1 MKSLFCL
8 FCSFSLFFVLS
19 AQDKPNILIIYADDL
34 GYGDVQCYNPE
45 RGKIKTPHLD
55 QLAAQGI
62 RFTDG
67 HSSSGVCSPSRYAL
81 LTGRYHWRSY
91 LQKSIVGLWG
101 RPAILPDRMTIAH
114 LANQKGYETHC
125 IGKWHLGWD
134 WKISA
139 EQKKYFRFD
148 KKKQPKVTDEHRHA
162 WSEVFSKPIE
172 GGPAS
177 VGFDHYF
184 GVDVPNWPPYCYIEG
199 KKTVGIPTTTLDM
212 ELFKNHQASN
222 QGPALENWTLE
233 PTLPALRDRVIKVI
247 ENQSEGSAPFLIY
260 MPLTTP
266 HTPLS
271 VNDEWKG
278 KSGINP
284 YADLVMETDDV
295 VGKVIAALKKNGQY
309 ENTLIFFT
317 SDNGCAHYIGVK
329 EMEEKHGHYASGP
342 LRGYKSDVWEG
353 GHRVPFMV
361 SWPKVI
367 QAGQVNHQLVHQADI
382 FATIAEVIG
391 QDIPDHAGE
400 DSYSMMPI
408 LRGEDKPIR
417 EYAVSCSIGGVPAI
431 RQNNWK
437 LIFHKGSGG
446 WTKGSNGDEFQ
457 LYDLSKDLGE
467 QNNLIDKF
475 PERAKLM
482 QDYFEEI
489 ITKGRSTPGTEQKN
503 DVKVIRYGKN

>member
-1 MKSLFCL
+1 MF
-8 FCSFSLFFVLS
+8 

-55 QLAAQGI
+55 QLASEGI

-101 RPAILPDRMTIAH
+101 RPAILPDRITIGHVAKS
-114 LANQKGYETHC
+114 KGYHTHC
-125 IGKWHLGWD
+125 IGKWHLGWN
-134 WKISA
+134 WNIPA
-139 EQKKYFRFD
+139 AQKKFFKFN
-148 KKKQPKVTDEHRHA
+148 KKEKPKLTDEHRQA
-162 WSEVFSKPIE
+162 WQEVFSKPIA
-172 GGPAS
+172 GGPIS
-177 VGFDHYF
+177 VGFDEYF

-199 KKTVGIPTTTLDM
+199 NKTVGIPTTTLDM

-247 ENQSEGSAPFLIY
+247 EKQSDASDPFLIY

-295 VGKVIAALKKNGQY
+295 VGKVIQALKDNGQY

-317 SDNGCAHYIGVK
+317 SDNGCAHYIGTK
-329 EMEEKHGHYASGP
+329 EMEEAHGHYARGP

-367 QAGQVNHQLVHQADI
+367 KPGQVNHQLVHQADI
-382 FATIAEVIG
+382 FATIADVIG
-391 QDIPDHAGE
+391 YDIPDHAGE
-400 DSYSMMPI
+400 DSYSMLP
-408 LRGEDKPIR
+408 LFKGENKAIR
-417 EYAVSCSIGGVPAI
+417 QYAVSCSIKGVPAI
-431 RQNNWK
+431 RNNNWK
-437 LIFHKGSGG
+437 LIFDKGSGG
-446 WTKGSNGDEFQ
+446 WTKGGGKHACQ
-457 LYDLSKDLGE
+457 LYNLSEDLAE
-467 QNNLIDKF
+467 QNNLVDQF
-475 PERAKLM
+475 PERVNEM
-482 QDYFEEI
+482 QAVFEKM
-489 ITKGRSTPGTEQKN
+489 ITEGRSTLGTPQKN
-503 DVKVIRYGKN
+503 DVTVKKYFAKHEK